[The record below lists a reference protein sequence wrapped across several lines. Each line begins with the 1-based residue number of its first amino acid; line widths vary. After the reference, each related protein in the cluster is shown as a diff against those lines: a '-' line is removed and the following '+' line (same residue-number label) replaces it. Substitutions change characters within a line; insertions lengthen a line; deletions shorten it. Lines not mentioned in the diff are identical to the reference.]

1 MSYCMGVSVPKMTS
15 SREPSGPEPIKLS
28 EKEREEVGKR
38 LNRKRQEKIK
48 AGKRTYQPRK

>member
-1 MSYCMGVSVPKMTS
+1 MSYCMGVSVPKMTR